1 MNHKSIH
8 QRNKNSAITK
18 PLFQFLAA
26 GIIAFASMITV
37 AHATTTIS
45 WPDPA
50 TDREA
55 YSSYTNVTESGTT
68 TDFNWGVLSIW
79 DISALGG
86 QTFSFCLQKSIGG
99 GWDTSFAVTA
109 GLSSAGFSASRIEA
123 LDLLVTN
130 AMPTFLDLRSTYLTT
145 LSTYGTADKT
155 AVNDYALAIQ
165 LAVWEIA
172 EETSSVLDLSS
183 GSGSFYL
190 PGATSLHPFNNAAA
204 DSLAI
209 GFINNI
215 TSGSWTATG
224 GYQLNYADS
233 VYKQDQLLLTSAVP
247 EPTNLILLLIGL
259 LVTTGFVS
267 RRHQSIKYSLAM
279 TQNVAP

>member
-1 MNHKSIH
+1 MNHQLAH
-8 QRNKNSAITK
+8 TNTKNNLAIITQQI
-18 PLFQFLAA
+18 PQLLAVGFMLFV
-26 GIIAFASMITV
+26 SMSST
-37 AHATTTIS
+37 ANATTTVS

-55 YSSYTNVTESGTT
+55 YSSYTNVTEGGATSAY
-68 TDFNWGVLSIW
+68 NWGVLSIW

-86 QTFSFCLQKSIGG
+86 QTFSFCLQKGIGG

-109 GLSSAGFSASRIEA
+109 GLSSAGFSSSRIEA
-123 LDLLVTN
+123 IDLLVSNT
-130 AMPTFLDLRSTYLTT
+130 MPTFLGLRDTYLST

-155 AVNDYALAIQ
+155 AANNYALAIQ

-172 EETSSVLDLSS
+172 EETSTTLSLSS

-190 PGATSLHPFNNAAA
+190 PGASASFPYNNAAA

-215 TSGSWTATG
+215 TSGTWTATG
-224 GYQLNYADS
+224 AYQLNYADS
-233 VYKQDQLLLTSAVP
+233 AFKQDQLLLTSAVP
-247 EPTNLILLLIGL
+247 EPSNLAML
-259 LVTTGFVS
+259 LVGFATIGFVS
-267 RRHQSIKYSLAM
+267 RRKKSSNNQDRTGL
-279 TQNVAP
+279 V